1 MRIPKFSE
9 EEKILLMALQYNFPL
24 SEEPY
29 YDLADITGL
38 EADFVFRRTRE
49 FLKDGVI
56 KRIGAQLN
64 YKAFKQTGFAAL
76 VGARVDDLERAV
88 EIINSYNPK
97 HNFLRDDERYNVWF
111 TIKAATPTDLRM
123 LAKEIAER
131 CSIRDYV
138 FLPSKRVYKMDV
150 KYDLFA
156 GVSYSEAGL
165 ESFSVPDAEEIVN
178 PKLLFELER
187 NFRVEGRP
195 FRAMAKKFGLGE
207 GELISLVEEL
217 IELRVI
223 RGFYGVLRERKIGF
237 MENAMNMV
245 ETDKPSKVALRLLK
259 EFPEI
264 THLIER
270 EMENW
275 RFPLYFM
282 VHATNRKP
290 IEQLKEKVLEVPG
303 VKSVKTLYSSADL
316 KSGAFGQFG

>member
-1 MRIPKFSE
+1 MFSE

-29 YDLADITGL
+29 FDLAELTGL
-38 EADFVFRRTRE
+38 GIEYVFEKTRE
-49 FLKDGVI
+49 FLEKGVV

-64 YKAFKQTGFAAL
+64 YKAFSKIAFAAL
-76 VGARVDDLERAV
+76 VGAKVEDFSAI

-97 HNFLRDDERYNVWF
+97 HNYLREGERYNVWF
-111 TIKAATPTDLRM
+111 TIKAESKASLRR
-123 LAKEIAER
+123 LANEIAKK

-150 KYDLFA
+150 KYDLFR
-156 GVSYSEAGL
+156 GISFSTAGL
-165 ESFSVPDAEEIVN
+165 ESSRVPKVEEIVN
-178 PKLLFELER
+178 PKLLIELER
-187 NFRVEGRP
+187 NFRIERRP
-195 FRAMAKKFGLGE
+195 FKGIAKNFGLEE
-207 GELISLVEEL
+207 GELLSLVEEL
-217 IELRVI
+217 IERRVI

-237 MENAMNMV
+237 NENAMNMV

-270 EMENW
+270 ETENW

-282 VHATNRKP
+282 VHATSRKP
-290 IEQLKEKVLEVPG
+290 IEEIGEKVKRISG
-303 VKSVKTLYSSADL
+303 VKSIKTLYSLKDL
-316 KSGAFGQFG
+316 KN